1 MAHPISEMTQ
11 ENRVKLDK
19 FILSKLK
26 SNAPLVIKGVFG
38 EGEVHIVKSRVQV
51 NPWSAELY
59 LKVKYVEKTSSDRSW
74 LSKNTVGRRRNERI
88 KDEIVWRQNN
98 FVKVIAKSFSI
109 NNITIESVTVKK

>member
-1 MAHPISEMTQ
+1 MKHPIATMTP

-38 EGEVHIVKSRVQV
+38 EGEIHIVKSRVQA
-51 NPWSAELY
+51 NPWGAELY

-74 LSKNTVGRRRNERI
+74 LSKNTIGRRRNDRI
-88 KDEIVWRQNN
+88 KDEIVWRHNN
-98 FVKVIAKSFSI
+98 FVRMIAKPFGI